1 MTDTLLSRSHRA
13 MREFLQSESL
23 GGLILI
29 GCVVLALL
37 LANSPFATDYHG
49 VLKAEFL
56 GWDTKH
62 WINDGLMAVFFLL
75 VGLEIKR
82 ELLRGELS
90 TWQTRILPLVAA
102 VAGMGLPAIVY
113 LSLNWADPASRGGW
127 AVPAATDI
135 AFALGVMS
143 LLGSRVP
150 VALKTLLTAIA
161 ILDDLGAVVIIALFY
176 SAGLSIPMLA
186 AATGVFAILLLLN
199 KSGCRALWPYL
210 LLGVALW
217 FFTYKSGIHATI
229 AGVLLATTI
238 PLDRRSSEA
247 EPPLEKL
254 EHKLHSMVA
263 FLIVPLFALA
273 NAGLDLSGLSFDS
286 LGQPV
291 TLGVALGLFI
301 GKQIGVFGAIAL
313 AVKAGWARVPHG
325 CSFGHIYGMA
335 ALCGIGFTMS
345 LFIGLLAFPGQ
356 PQLIDAAKLGV
367 LAGSLGAAL
376 LGCGVLLGTAPVKKS
391 VTAA

>member
-1 MTDTLLSRSHRA
+1 MNETLLSRSHRA
-13 MREFLQSESL
+13 MREFLRSESL

-37 LANSPFATDYHG
+37 LANSPYAVHYQG
-49 VLKAEFL
+49 ILKTEFL

-102 VAGMGLPAIVY
+102 VAGMGIPAIVY

-135 AFALGVMS
+135 AFALGIMS

-161 ILDDLGAVVIIALFY
+161 ILDDLGAVMIIALFY
-176 SAGLSIPMLA
+176 SAGLSFPMLA
-186 AATGVFAILLLLN
+186 AAAGVFAVLLLLN
-199 KSGCRALWPYL
+199 KFGCRALWPYL

-238 PLDRRSSEA
+238 PLDRRSGEA

-254 EHKLHSMVA
+254 EHKLHGMVA

-273 NAGLDLSGLSFDS
+273 NAGLDLSGLS
-286 LGQPV
+286 LE
-291 TLGVALGLFI
+291 
-301 GKQIGVFGAIAL
+301 
-313 AVKAGWARVPHG
+313 
-325 CSFGHIYGMA
+325 
-335 ALCGIGFTMS
+335 
-345 LFIGLLAFPGQ
+345 
-356 PQLIDAAKLGV
+356 
-367 LAGSLGAAL
+367 
-376 LGCGVLLGTAPVKKS
+376 
-391 VTAA
+391 